1 MLKSNEW
8 HNLFYC
14 CCFHFMDLWLSLWW
28 AFIFSKFFWSHKK
41 NKITENRLEG
51 TSGSQLAQ
59 PPALK
64 LNWVFQDLVHIF
76 STSKDGDS
84 TVSLGPSWKRVIPTQ
99 EISHNR
105 KKKFLSWHFKEEEM
119 WKVDSRTASPI
130 FTHSWNMS
138 NSTDKNLQPHFFY
151 FHTQQEGYGLGSL
164 HKVMSNWVCTFRG
177 QIPLLNDCWNEPEF
191 MS

>member
-51 TSGSQLAQ
+51 TSGSHLAQ

-105 KKKFLSWHFKEEEM
+105 KKKFLSWHFKEEET
-119 WKVDSRTASPI
+119 WKVDSHAVSPI
-130 FTHSWNMS
+130 FTHSWTMS
-138 NSTDKNLQPHFFY
+138 DSTDKNLQPHFFI
-151 FHTQQEGYGLGSL
+151 FIPSK
-164 HKVMSNWVCTFRG
+164 KVMGLVHYTR
-177 QIPLLNDCWNEPEF
+177 
-191 MS
+191 

>member
-1 MLKSNEW
+1 MAQLVLLLLFSFHGSLTFIVVGFYFLKVLLKSQ
-8 HNLFYC
+8 
-14 CCFHFMDLWLSLWW
+14 
-28 AFIFSKFFWSHKK
+28 KK

-51 TSGSQLAQ
+51 TSGSHLAQ

-105 KKKFLSWHFKEEEM
+105 KKKFLS
-119 WKVDSRTASPI
+119 
-130 FTHSWNMS
+130 
-138 NSTDKNLQPHFFY
+138 
-151 FHTQQEGYGLGSL
+151 
-164 HKVMSNWVCTFRG
+164 
-177 QIPLLNDCWNEPEF
+177 
-191 MS
+191 